1 MSELFW
7 ILVPLF
13 LFISLAYTSVGLG
26 GGSSYVAFLALFGI
40 SLAEIPPIALF
51 LNIIAASVALYRF
64 GKRGHFFPKLVLPFL
79 LASIPATYIGAQ
91 LILDEKILSI
101 IFTAILFL
109 IALLVLFKKK
119 EVKSRLTLDRKMT
132 WFILFPLG
140 ALLGFLA
147 GIMGVGGGVFLGP
160 ILLLAGMASS
170 REAASAC
177 AAFVLVN
184 SVVGLISHYFKGGID
199 FSILF
204 FLGFAVFVGALI
216 GSFLGTK
223 KFSPLL
229 LQRIFALILLGV
241 SFKLGMSILG

>member
-1 MSELFW
+1 MSDIFW

-13 LFISLAYTSVGLG
+13 IFISLAYTSVGLG
-26 GGSSYVAFLALFGI
+26 GGSAYVALLSLFGI

-64 GKRGHFFPKLVLPFL
+64 GKGGHFFPKLIFPFL
-79 LASIPATYIGAQ
+79 LASVPATFIGAQ
-91 LILDEKILSI
+91 LTLDEKVLSV
-101 IFTAILFL
+101 IFAVFLFL
-109 IALLVLFKKK
+109 IALLLLFKKK
-119 EVKSRLTLDRKMT
+119 EMKAKLTLNRKTT
-132 WFILFPLG
+132 WFVSFLLG
-140 ALLGFLA
+140 TLLGFLA
-147 GIMGVGGGVFLGP
+147 GLMGIGGGVFLGP
-160 ILLLAGMASS
+160 ILLLVGMATS

-177 AAFVLVN
+177 SAFVLVN
-184 SVVGLISHYFKGGID
+184 SVVGLTSHYFNGGID

-229 LQRIFALILLGV
+229 LQRIFAFILLGV

>member
-1 MSELFW
+1 MSDIFW

-13 LFISLAYTSVGLG
+13 LFISLAYTTVGLG
-26 GGSSYVAFLALFGI
+26 GGSSYVALLALFGI

-51 LNIIAASVALYRF
+51 LNIIAASIALYRF
-64 GKRGHFFPKLVLPFL
+64 GKGGHFFPKFILPFL
-79 LASIPATYIGAQ
+79 VASIPATYIGAQ
-91 LILDEKILSI
+91 LTLDEKVLSV
-101 IFTAILFL
+101 IFASCLFL

-119 EVKSRLTLDRKMT
+119 EVKARLTLDRKTT
-132 WFILFPLG
+132 WFVSFLLG
-140 ALLGFLA
+140 TLLGFLA
-147 GIMGVGGGVFLGP
+147 GLMGIGGGIFLGP

-177 AAFVLVN
+177 SAFVLVN
-184 SVVGLISHYFKGGID
+184 SAVGLISYYVTGGID
-199 FSILF
+199 FSVLF

-216 GSFLGTK
+216 GSFLGAK

-229 LQRIFALILLGV
+229 LQRIFAVILLGV